1 MANTEGLNVR
11 EGKTYLDVNSKKG
24 VVSFAAPAFGPGTY
38 ANVGSQISKARLEQP
53 TMAQNA
59 ELVDAAWQNPKEKYS
74 SDIISTLRNNWLWG
88 FNGLLYV
95 PNEGI
100 YVQDRPEVR
109 DGRVYM
115 DYNNVSEKLGV
126 KDPSVRFVAFDEF
139 KGESQTSLELSR
151 NRFVQAL
158 AGEEGAYKLAKVAD
172 KYNSK
177 PYVWALKEKDVSQ
190 LTTKVASLDSG
201 GIGDG
206 RLVVGGGWDG
216 SDDVIGCAF
225 GVRSN

>member
-1 MANTEGLNVR
+1 MTKGLNIR

-38 ANVGSQISKARLEQP
+38 ANVGSQISKAGLEQP

-59 ELVDAAWQNPKEKYS
+59 ELVYAAWQNPQEKYS

-100 YVQDRPEVR
+100 YVQDRPEIRNGKVFI
-109 DGRVYM
+109 
-115 DYNNVSEKLGV
+115 DYKDVSEKLGV

-158 AGEEGAYKLAKVAD
+158 AGEEGAYKLAQVAD

-190 LTTKVASLDSG
+190 MTTRVAGLDSRCVNV
-201 GIGDG
+201 D
-206 RLVVGGGWDG
+206 RLDVGGGWGGNGDG
-216 SDDVIGCAF
+216 GFAF
-225 GVRSN
+225 GVRPN